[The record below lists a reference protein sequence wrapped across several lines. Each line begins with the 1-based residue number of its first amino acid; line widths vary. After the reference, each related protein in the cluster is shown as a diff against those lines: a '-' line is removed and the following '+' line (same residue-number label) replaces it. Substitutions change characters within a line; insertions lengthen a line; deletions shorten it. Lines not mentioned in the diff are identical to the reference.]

1 MVRAAL
7 MGGLSLFARTVGR
20 RQDGLNSLGLVAAV
34 MALSNP
40 LILWDAGFQL
50 SFTATLGLIL
60 YADPLSEAFTRIAS
74 RRLPPETALRLAGP
88 AGEYFLYTLAAQLL
102 SLPVTMY
109 HFKSFSLVA
118 WIANPV
124 VLPVQPPVMVLGGL
138 AVVAGMLFLP
148 LGSLAVVVWRLAFS
162 APDGRLHLVFMD
174 VGTGDGVL
182 IRTPAG
188 RNLLVDGGPSPSQ
201 LSDALG
207 RRLPLANRKLDYLV
221 VAAGNEEQVGAL
233 PRVLERFPVQ
243 SVLWAGPVQ
252 GTYAARQLL
261 EALNGAG
268 IPVTGAQTGHTLDL
282 GQGALL
288 KVLCSGKRGGVLLL
302 EWGSF
307 RLLLPDGG
315 YAPSNPPEGIA
326 ALNPHMN
333 VTSAG

>member
-1 MVRAAL
+1 MGSRRRFLALGLSAASIALYTVLVGGSASVVRAAL

-148 LGSLAVVVWRLAFS
+148 LGAWRWWSGAW
-162 APDGRLHLVFMD
+162 
-174 VGTGDGVL
+174 
-182 IRTPAG
+182 
-188 RNLLVDGGPSPSQ
+188 PS
-201 LSDALG
+201 
-207 RRLPLANRKLDYLV
+207 
-221 VAAGNEEQVGAL
+221 
-233 PRVLERFPVQ
+233 
-243 SVLWAGPVQ
+243 
-252 GTYAARQLL
+252 
-261 EALNGAG
+261 
-268 IPVTGAQTGHTLDL
+268 
-282 GQGALL
+282 
-288 KVLCSGKRGGVLLL
+288 
-302 EWGSF
+302 
-307 RLLLPDGG
+307 LLPMGACTWCSWMWARG
-315 YAPSNPPEGIA
+315 MAF
-326 ALNPHMN
+326 
-333 VTSAG
+333 